1 MSTAKTVI
9 NAVVDSIERLTPMP
23 ASALRLLEMA
33 ATDSG
38 QRADLVR
45 IIEQDPALVGEI
57 LRVANSARYARHVPA
72 ATVEQAL
79 LTLGLRNV
87 TQLAATGLCAR
98 QFFDG
103 VGERELSRSI
113 WNHSLAVAAMAKSFA
128 GTLHC
133 AGGSAS
139 MLGLLHELG
148 TMAVLRRKPGLGA
161 EIAELLAQGRSRA
174 EADEMVFGQSSHALT
189 FRVAHALKLPSLIL
203 SGLDGLTRYSEKMPA
218 VVRCVHTA
226 DVAAPLMGM
235 PSFPGEQGSTLAPE
249 DRDLIARH
257 PGGID
262 ALGRVAQEALEVMEE
277 QLPSAHAS
285 PAAVLF
291 EANCRLSAVNEG
303 YFKAQSALERRTSET
318 RRMLETIATLRN
330 GGELSTLRTEMLSAL
345 LVQYQA
351 DCAFLVQPEAAGSL
365 VGLASVQ
372 RSDDSVRHIPL
383 RLEKQWLESEGV
395 ESLAAGECID
405 IHHGA
410 AFAGLC
416 AAIGPMKCFAVAP
429 LQVRSELSGV
439 LGLGFAQ
446 REVRDAVEL
455 ELLSILATAAAL
467 SLENARLYYAA
478 LEVATI
484 DSVTGLLTRRTVL
497 EALQRVL
504 AEQATA
510 GVIMLDLDHFKAVND
525 TLGHAGGDAF
535 LVAMSS
541 AIKGVLR
548 PGDLVARFGGDEFLV
563 VLHSVDESSAR
574 MVAARVQ
581 EALAKVASEAR
592 WAAVPANLGASMGLA
607 VRAPGETGK
616 DLINRADMALYEA
629 KRNGRAR
636 VAVAGLGPQ
645 LVNS

>member
-1 MSTAKTVI
+1 
-9 NAVVDSIERLTPMP
+9 
-23 ASALRLLEMA
+23 
-33 ATDSG
+33 
-38 QRADLVR
+38 
-45 IIEQDPALVGEI
+45 
-57 LRVANSARYARHVPA
+57 
-72 ATVEQAL
+72 
-79 LTLGLRNV
+79 
-87 TQLAATGLCAR
+87 
-98 QFFDG
+98 
-103 VGERELSRSI
+103 
-113 WNHSLAVAAMAKSFA
+113 
-128 GTLHC
+128 
-133 AGGSAS
+133 
-139 MLGLLHELG
+139 
-148 TMAVLRRKPGLGA
+148 
-161 EIAELLAQGRSRA
+161 
-174 EADEMVFGQSSHALT
+174 
-189 FRVAHALKLPSLIL
+189 
-203 SGLDGLTRYSEKMPA
+203 
-218 VVRCVHTA
+218 
-226 DVAAPLMGM
+226 
-235 PSFPGEQGSTLAPE
+235 
-249 DRDLIARH
+249 
-257 PGGID
+257 
-262 ALGRVAQEALEVMEE
+262 VAQEALEVMEE

-351 DCAFLVQPEAAGSL
+351 DCAFLVQPDAAGSL

-478 LEVATI
+478 LEVATT

-504 AEQATA
+504 AEQSTV

-563 VLHSVDESSAR
+563 VLHAVDESSAR

-581 EALAKVASEAR
+581 DALAKVASDAQ
-592 WAAVPANLGASMGLA
+592 WATVPANLGASMGLA
-607 VRAPGETGK
+607 VRAPGESGK

-629 KRNGRAR
+629 KRSGRAR

>member
-189 FRVAHALKLPSLIL
+189 FRVAHALKLPPLIL
-203 SGLDGLTRYSEKMPA
+203 SGLDGLTRYSEKMPP

-235 PSFPGEQGSTLAPE
+235 PSFPNEQGTTLAPE
-249 DRDLIARH
+249 ERDLIARH

-351 DCAFLVQPEAAGSL
+351 DCAFLVQPDAAGSL

-478 LEVATI
+478 LEVATT

-504 AEQATA
+504 AEQSTV

-581 EALAKVASEAR
+581 EALAKVASDAQ
-592 WAAVPANLGASMGLA
+592 WATVPANLGASMGLA

-645 LVNS
+645 LLNS